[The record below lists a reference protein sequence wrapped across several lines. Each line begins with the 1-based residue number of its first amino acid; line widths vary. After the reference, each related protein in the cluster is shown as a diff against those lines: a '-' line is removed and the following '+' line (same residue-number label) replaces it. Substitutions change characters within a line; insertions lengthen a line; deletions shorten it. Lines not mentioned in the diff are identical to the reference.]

1 MHIRPLL
8 SNTLLAILAL
18 TASQSHALAA
28 STECTSLTSTG
39 GVTITECGW
48 SNGFGFGAT
57 YGLQNNSQEAI
68 TAFAVSTT
76 APLGSEPWSEY
87 MNWSKVYVTEATWN
101 STQTLNAIGQFAAV
115 FGTQEHAAFLYWNGT
130 ATDAGLPDT
139 ITGDEAL
146 AVGQPHFGFFGFSG
160 GYPAS
165 EFITLSGASAS
176 GLGGLTP
183 VAGSFLNV
191 SPVPEPASL
200 ALMLAGLGVVGTV
213 ARRRRA

>member
-1 MHIRPLL
+1 MNFRPLL
-8 SNTLLAILAL
+8 SNTLLAALAL
-18 TASQSHALAA
+18 TASHSHALAV
-28 STECTSLTSTG
+28 SNECTSLTSTS
-39 GVTITECGW
+39 GVTVEECGW
-48 SNGFGFGAT
+48 SNGFGFGAS
-57 YGLQNNSQEAI
+57 YGITNDSQADI

-76 APLGSEPWSEY
+76 APAGAEPWSEY
-87 MNWSKVYVTEATWN
+87 PSWSKAYVSEATWN
-101 STQTLNAIGQFAAV
+101 STQTLSAIGQFATV
-115 FGTQEHAAFLYWNGT
+115 FGNEEHAAFLYWNGT
-130 ATDAGLPDT
+130 ANDAGLPST

-146 AVGQPHFGFFGFSG
+146 AIGQPHVGFFGFSG

-165 EFITLSGASAS
+165 QFIALSGASVS

-183 VAGSFLNV
+183 LAASYMNV